1 MASDNGSPRIQNNNM
16 KKIKNILGLTAG
28 TLLVVGLTG
37 CDSGSDK
44 GGGGGGGG
52 SGSKTSS
59 YEQPSVNTQLFA
71 QSGTKPSKPPKGS
84 GSKTNAP
91 SGGSGSKTNAP
102 SDGSGSKTNAPSGGS
117 GPKKA

>member
-1 MASDNGSPRIQNNNM
+1 M
-16 KKIKNILGLTAG
+16 KHIKSILGLIVGAAVT
-28 TLLVVGLTG
+28 VGLAG
-37 CDSGSDK
+37 CESGSDK

-59 YEQPSVNTQLFA
+59 YEQPSVNAQLFA
-71 QSGTKPSKPPKGS
+71 QSGTKPSEPPKGS

-102 SDGSGSKTNAPSGGS
+102 SGGS
-117 GPKKA
+117 SPKKA

>member
-1 MASDNGSPRIQNNNM
+1 M
-16 KKIKNILGLTAG
+16 KHIKSILGLIVGAAVT
-28 TLLVVGLTG
+28 VGLTG
-37 CDSGSDK
+37 CESGSDNG

-59 YEQPSVNTQLFA
+59 YEQPAVNAQLFA
-71 QSGTKPSKPPKGS
+71 QSGSKPSEPPKGS

-102 SDGSGSKTNAPSGGS
+102 SGGS
-117 GPKKA
+117 SPKKG

>member
-16 KKIKNILGLTAG
+16 KKLKNILGLTAG

-37 CDSGSDK
+37 CDSGNGG

-59 YEQPSVNTQLFA
+59 YEQPAVSAQLFA
-71 QSGTKPSKPPKGS
+71 QSGSKPSEPPKGS
-84 GSKTNAP
+84 GTKTNAP

-102 SDGSGSKTNAPSGGS
+102 SGGS
-117 GPKKA
+117 SPKKA